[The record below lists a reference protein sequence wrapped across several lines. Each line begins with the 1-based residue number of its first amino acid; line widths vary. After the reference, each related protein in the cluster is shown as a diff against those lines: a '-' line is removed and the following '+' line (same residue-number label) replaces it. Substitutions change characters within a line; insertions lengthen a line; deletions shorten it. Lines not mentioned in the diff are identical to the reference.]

1 MRRARDSPVG
11 CGGLRAVLGLQ
22 LCTELQREAAAT
34 VLQAS
39 ARSRGVRRRRTVEAR
54 RGTSVWSGLRSRFV
68 AALGVQGI
76 EEQAEKASGQHQTK
90 SKSDW

>member
-1 MRRARDSPVG
+1 M
-11 CGGLRAVLGLQ
+11 
-22 LCTELQREAAAT
+22 EAAAT

-39 ARSRGVRRRRTVEAR
+39 ARSRGVRRRRSVEAR
-54 RGTSVWSGLRSRFV
+54 RGTSVWSGLRSRFA

-76 EEQAEKASGQHQTK
+76 DEQAQRAGGRQAQTK